1 MSLNGFQTG
10 GREMSRA
17 GHMARVRVAVVCGA
31 ILIALTAIA
40 SATSQPQQSRN
51 LGTVKIGVL
60 FPLTGTNAS
69 AGQDTLHG
77 VQLAAAVLNG
87 QYRRIKLPRL
97 TVGKIGLE
105 VSDTQGNPQI
115 GSSEIDRLVRD
126 KKVAAVLGAYQSAVT
141 LTASQRAELLEVP
154 FVNGS
159 SSSTSLTQRGLH
171 WFFRTGPSDLSFTNT
186 YFAWLNAI
194 KKQHPVKRAVIVHTN
209 DAYGNDGAKVIGY
222 LAAKNNVKIVDDV
235 SFQSGATDLTS
246 QVQRLRSAAPAAVF
260 ALMYTPDAIL
270 FTKTM
275 AQLGY
280 TPPAVLAYGAGYAD
294 PQFLQSLGKLA
305 DYSVTRAAWALDVAR
320 GNPAAKAVATA
331 FQARFHQ
338 PMTENS
344 AREFTAMMTLGQ
356 AIQRANS
363 TDPSKLRA
371 ALASFRTTQTIM
383 PWKGIKFNANGQNV
397 QAAGVIEQI
406 IKGKYKVLWPRL
418 SATAKVVWPMPALD
432 KRG

>member
-1 MSLNGFQTG
+1 
-10 GREMSRA
+10 
-17 GHMARVRVAVVCGA
+17 
-31 ILIALTAIA
+31 
-40 SATSQPQQSRN
+40 
-51 LGTVKIGVL
+51 
-60 FPLTGTNAS
+60 
-69 AGQDTLHG
+69 
-77 VQLAAAVLNG
+77 
-87 QYRRIKLPRL
+87 
-97 TVGKIGLE
+97 
-105 VSDTQGNPQI
+105 
-115 GSSEIDRLVRD
+115 
-126 KKVAAVLGAYQSAVT
+126 
-141 LTASQRAELLEVP
+141 VP